1 MEMEQ
6 VLTRLSELEAK
17 LEKQDEIIEAL
28 KEKIISLQKNV
39 AKLNA
44 DAIKSNELVSNI
56 SSEFLPLVPPS
67 TVHTLSPTKVP
78 PLPSPLPS
86 PPLPYPPSFPSSTIP
101 LDIS

>member
-1 MEMEQ
+1 MEQ

-44 DAIKSNELVSNI
+44 DAIKLNELVSNI

-67 TVHTLSPTKVP
+67 TVHTLSHITA
-78 PLPSPLPS
+78 PLLSTSPLPS
-86 PPLPYPPSFPSSTIP
+86 PPSFPSTSIP

>member
-1 MEMEQ
+1 MEQ

-44 DAIKSNELVSNI
+44 DAIKLNELVSNI

-67 TVHTLSPTKVP
+67 TVHTLSHITAPFLSTS
-78 PLPSPLPS
+78 PLPLPS
-86 PPLPYPPSFPSSTIP
+86 PPSFPSTTIP

>member
-39 AKLNA
+39 TKFT
-44 DAIKSNELVSNI
+44 DAIKLNELVSNI

-67 TVHTLSPTKVP
+67 TVHTLSHITAPF
-78 PLPSPLPS
+78 LPSPLS
-86 PPLPYPPSFPSSTIP
+86 SPYPPSFPSSTTP

>member
-1 MEMEQ
+1 MEQ

-67 TVHTLSPTKVP
+67 TVHTLSHTTVP
-78 PLPSPLPS
+78 LLSTSPLPS
-86 PPLPYPPSFPSSTIP
+86 PPSFHSTIP